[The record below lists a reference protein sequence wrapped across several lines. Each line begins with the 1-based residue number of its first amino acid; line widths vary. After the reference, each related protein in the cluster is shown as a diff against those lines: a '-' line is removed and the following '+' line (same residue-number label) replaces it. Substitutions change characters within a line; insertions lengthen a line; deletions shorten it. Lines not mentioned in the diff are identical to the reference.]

1 MHALTYPAQFT
12 ESCRVIH
19 LGRLN
24 VHTDA
29 TVLTTSVG
37 KGITWTREA
46 AGLYRATLTTQYTG
60 VAPSGGIPMLAF
72 VQLVRSATTSA
83 VKAVEIANQT
93 VSNGY
98 IEIRTLDAAGAA
110 VDETT
115 TAFAVNLFVIHANT
129 TQAI

>member
-12 ESCRVIH
+12 ESCRVFH
-19 LGRLN
+19 LGRVN

-29 TVLTTSVG
+29 SVLTTSVG

-46 AGLYRATLTTQYTG
+46 AGVYRATLSTQYTG

-72 VQLVRSATTSA
+72 IQLVRPDASST
-83 VKAVEIANQT
+83 VKAAEVINNT

-110 VDETT
+110 VDEA
-115 TAFAVNLFVIHANT
+115 TAAFSINLFIAHANT